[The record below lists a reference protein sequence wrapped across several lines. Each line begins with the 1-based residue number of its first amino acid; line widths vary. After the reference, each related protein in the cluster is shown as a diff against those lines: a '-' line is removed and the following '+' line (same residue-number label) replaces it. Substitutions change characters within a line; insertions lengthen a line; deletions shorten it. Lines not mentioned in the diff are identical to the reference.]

1 MAEIICN
8 KNRGYRWTKN
18 KGIYF
23 KGYLQ
28 AEDGEI
34 WRAEEAIDQL
44 LGIESFEEFRKY
56 LRNIYG
62 VFAIIIEHGS
72 DGLPVMLQALFHC
85 IIQTIPK

>member
-28 AEDGEI
+28 AENGEI

-44 LGIESFEEFRKY
+44 LEIGRAH
-56 LRNIYG
+56 
-62 VFAIIIEHGS
+62 V
-72 DGLPVMLQALFHC
+72 
-85 IIQTIPK
+85 